1 MPDPVSGPPSEGMNI
16 VVFDMAQ
23 LAVSRRSST
32 GGDLLRVDLPNVGT
46 LVEVRVEEG
55 VSRREG
61 LFLAMDDM
69 LANLEMPSA
78 DGSWCRVGLYN
89 PLTHQIAFRP
99 VPDTEVYTDGSSLE
113 VPLYGLPACIEE
125 EALLVGLRT
134 LPRLVANVLS
144 TRAAL
149 ASHRA

>member
-1 MPDPVSGPPSEGMNI
+1 MNI

-23 LAVSRRSST
+23 LAVSRRPAT

-46 LVEVRVEEG
+46 LSEVRVEER
-55 VSRREG
+55 VSHREG

-78 DGSWCRVGLYN
+78 DGSWCRIALYN

-99 VPDTEVYTDGSSLE
+99 VPDTEVYTDGASLE
-113 VPLYGLPACIEE
+113 IPLYGMPARMDGEE
-125 EALLVGLRT
+125 LLVGVRT
-134 LPRLVANVLS
+134 LPRLIANVFS
-144 TRAAL
+144 TRTAL
-149 ASHRA
+149 ASHHS